1 MKNVV
6 LNIAK
11 EYRQVPSEDAK
22 ISSFTNAILII
33 EVENGEMP
41 WLVTAITDDGEIGR
55 WYHTKKTTALSTATY
70 QAITHDLPILVELN
84 PSDACSETYE
94 AFPNRRSTNGR

>member
-6 LNIAK
+6 LNLAK
-11 EYRQVPSEDAK
+11 EYRPVSSRDK
-22 ISSFTNAILII
+22 INSAFTNAILII
-33 EVENGEMP
+33 ELEDGDLP

-55 WYHTKKTTALSTATY
+55 WYHASKATALSTATY
-70 QAITHDLPILVELN
+70 EALTRDLPILIELN

-94 AFPNRRSTNGR
+94 VFLKGKN